1 MLKKNKKQVVTAIS
15 IVLILF
21 VLSFVF
27 SIFYFNS
34 HKQSNSSDDI
44 TVKFDKSKN
53 IIITSDLPISDELG
67 KKIDGKGTDTG
78 IQGYMEISI
87 TNNLSRTVEYEI
99 YINKIQLSD
108 EIRGNYIKYY
118 LTDEADNPLKGFE
131 KNAIPTYNDL
141 PVLMDLP
148 GSNLLYRGTIKEK
161 EKQKLILRS
170 WLSDS
175 YVVSNEQH
183 SFNYDVYVRTK

>member
-87 TNNLSRTVEYEI
+87 TNNLSKTVEYEV

-141 PVLMDLP
+141 PVLMDLHS
-148 GSNLLYRGTIKEK
+148 SNLLYRGTIKEK